1 MKNYIWKGNKMI
13 NFKFD
18 DYENIDLD
26 DDDDIILDKDDDD
39 DDDDEKQKSC
49 CSGCESCLL

>member
-1 MKNYIWKGNKMI
+1 MKNYIWKENKMI
-13 NFKFD
+13 NFTFD

-26 DDDDIILDKDDDD
+26 DDIILDNDDD

-49 CSGCESCLL
+49 CSGCDNCLT